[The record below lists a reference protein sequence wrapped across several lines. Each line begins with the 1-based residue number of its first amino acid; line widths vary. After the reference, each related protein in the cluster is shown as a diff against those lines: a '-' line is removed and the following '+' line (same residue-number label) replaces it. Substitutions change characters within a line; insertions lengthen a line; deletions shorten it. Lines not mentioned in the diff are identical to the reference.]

1 MKLRY
6 LDLRIDR
13 FNRWYYSDEEGFAYN
28 FSSNC
33 RFIANYLSKAI
44 RKYKIENNVG
54 INMLSVRLTPDENH
68 IKIWECDG
76 ILEVFLH
83 FSKEDMEKLLLVKNR
98 QERFDAYLE
107 LYERAYRY
115 AGEQGFEVGQDT
127 LLALHREFRE
137 NGYRNEWL
145 WKKKLFRDLDLY
157 VFFKCAFTTTDFTL
171 SIEVLNA
178 KKNVVKLKEVLF
190 RTSPDEFCYDKDFRH
205 MIIKDNRIIITDF
218 LDHPFFS
225 ISMDELKEGV
235 LSIDDYGHDLL
246 HKYDDEI
253 KQIEW

>member
-6 LDLRIDR
+6 LDLSIDR
-13 FNRWYYSDEEGFAYN
+13 FNERYYSDEKRFAYHFILN
-28 FSSNC
+28 S

-44 RKYKIENNVG
+44 RKYKIENNIG

-68 IKIWECDG
+68 IKIWECDCT
-76 ILEVFLH
+76 LEVYLH
-83 FSKEDMEKLLLVKNR
+83 FTKEDMEKLLLVKNR

-115 AGEQGFEVGQDT
+115 AREQGFEVGQDT

-145 WKKKLFRDLDLY
+145 WKKKLFREHDLY

-178 KKNVVKLKEVLF
+178 KKNVVKTKRGSF
-190 RTSPDEFCYDKDFRH
+190 
-205 MIIKDNRIIITDF
+205 
-218 LDHPFFS
+218 
-225 ISMDELKEGV
+225 
-235 LSIDDYGHDLL
+235 
-246 HKYDDEI
+246 
-253 KQIEW
+253 